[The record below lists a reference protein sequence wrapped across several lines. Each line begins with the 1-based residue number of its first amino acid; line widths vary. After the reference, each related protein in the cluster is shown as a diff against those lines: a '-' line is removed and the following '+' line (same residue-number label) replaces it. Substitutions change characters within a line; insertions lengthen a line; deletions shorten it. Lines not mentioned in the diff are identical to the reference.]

1 MQSLR
6 KPISPVA
13 PRLRWDDARILISL
27 LRTRSLLAA
36 GKELGLNASTV
47 SRRLDA
53 LERTLGGRLFDRS
66 PEGALPTA
74 LAEEMAPHAELM
86 ERAATALAMTA
97 EGREV
102 VPEGEVRITA
112 PPGYAEYLV
121 APAIP
126 RLLGRYPGLRVTL
139 DANAQ
144 VADLT
149 RREADIA
156 VRSARP
162 TIGELVATK
171 LGTIR
176 RAFLASP
183 KYAAKLAP
191 LRSLQAARWITWG
204 PDFGN
209 VAPARFIAEHVPESS
224 IALRTSHMGTQVAA
238 AEAGVGI
245 IFATETLPAY
255 GSSRRCRFQ
264 PSCERWCPR
273 ARASS
278 GWWGTAYC
286 AMSRASPRPGSSC
299 WRRRG
304 VAGEKDPLSATGRVG
319 PFRDRSEHAG
329 TRDPQGRAMARPLGT
344 P

>member
-36 GKELGLNASTV
+36 GKELGFNASTV

-126 RLLGRYPGLRVTL
+126 RLLARYPGLRVTL

-245 IFATETLPAY
+245 IFGDRNLTRVRKLAEVSLSAELRAMVPASEGELWLVGHRVLRDVPRIAATWEFLLEEA
-255 GSSRRCRFQ
+255 
-264 PSCERWCPR
+264 
-273 ARASS
+273 
-278 GWWGTAYC
+278 
-286 AMSRASPRPGSSC
+286 
-299 WRRRG
+299 RRRG
-304 VAGEKDPLSATGRVG
+304 GERSAIGDRTGRSF
-319 PFRDRSEHAG
+319 P
-329 TRDPQGRAMARPLGT
+329 RP
-344 P
+344 